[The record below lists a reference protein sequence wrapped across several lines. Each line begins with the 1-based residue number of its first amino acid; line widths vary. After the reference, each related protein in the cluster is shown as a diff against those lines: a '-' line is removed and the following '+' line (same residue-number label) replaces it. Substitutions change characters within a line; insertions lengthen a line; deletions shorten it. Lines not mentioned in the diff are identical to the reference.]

1 MRGERKRLL
10 RTGLSSVR
18 RGIYGSPMQ
27 PVALIHRPKVLS
39 VGELVLLFHGDD
51 DSEAYPHV
59 NLVLAIC
66 DQIHPA
72 SAHQLL
78 CVMYGVPEEGPE
90 SAALVVSLEEHVV
103 RTIDAGY
110 EIWAREQ
117 RRAA

>member
-1 MRGERKRLL
+1 MQDFD
-10 RTGLSSVR
+10 SR
-18 RGIYGSPMQ
+18 R
-27 PVALIHRPKVLS
+27 RRKVLS
-39 VGELVLLFHGDD
+39 VGELALLFRGDD
-51 DSEAYPHV
+51 DAEPYPHV

-78 CVMYGVPEEGPE
+78 CVMYAVAEEGPA
-90 SAALVVSLEEHVV
+90 SAELVVSLDEHTV

-110 EIWAREQ
+110 DIWARRE

>member
-1 MRGERKRLL
+1 M
-10 RTGLSSVR
+10 
-18 RGIYGSPMQ
+18 
-27 PVALIHRPKVLS
+27 S
-39 VGELVLLFHGDD
+39 VGELVLLFRGDD

-72 SAHQLL
+72 SAHQLF
-78 CVMYGVPEEGPE
+78 CVMYGVPEEGPQ
-90 SAALVVSLEEHVV
+90 SAELVVSLEEHVV